1 MEISKC
7 IKDARQKNNIS
18 QESLAEQLG
27 VSRQTISSWENGKS
41 YPDIVSIIKISDIFD
56 ISLDELLKDYKVLTK
71 TNCSK
76 VKTISIG
83 KVTKENIKNTKY
95 NIEQIVEKI
104 NNILAL
110 MDEEMQTFIT
120 TTEIHLVD
128 KNLLANSKIFHVS
141 EGIVEEE

>member
-1 MEISKC
+1 MEISMC

-104 NNILAL
+104 NNIL
-110 MDEEMQTFIT
+110 
-120 TTEIHLVD
+120 
-128 KNLLANSKIFHVS
+128 K
-141 EGIVEEE
+141 